1 MLSSERALRA
11 DAPSFFSKG
20 PHTEQLQRALVSKED
35 DHDENNAGGGGS
47 GANAPPASLATAPE
61 ERGPSAQVPAAVAD
75 TADLDSHDLPP
86 MIVNP
91 DSFLYDESGTYVWSV
106 ERVKAAWAE
115 AQKAW
120 AFYLDLRPKR
130 AVLLV
135 GMPGSG
141 KSTWL
146 AANQRPNVVY
156 FDATF
161 DSAWKR
167 VSSPFFVVSLS
178 LFLSSAAAESV
189 AIHRLNAML
198 WADCLRISIPCVFA

>member
-1 MLSSERALRA
+1 MDSNASVEDRSLLSTGHVLRA
-11 DAPSFFSKG
+11 DAPSFSVKA
-20 PHTEQLQRALVSKED
+20 PDTDLDHDSQVSKEATRN
-35 DHDENNAGGGGS
+35 EINAGGGGS
-47 GANAPPASLATAPE
+47 DAAAPASLSTAQAE
-61 ERGPSAQVPAAVAD
+61 SGPSAQVPAAVAG
-75 TADLDSHDLPP
+75 TVGLDSYDLPP

-91 DSFLYDESGTYVWSV
+91 DSFLFDESGTYVWSV

-115 AQKAW
+115 AKKAW
-120 AFYLDLRPKR
+120 AFYLELQPKH

-167 VSSPFFVVSLS
+167 VRFYFFVVP
-178 LFLSSAAAESV
+178 AAESV
-189 AIHRLNAML
+189 
-198 WADCLRISIPCVFA
+198 VFIALT